1 MKALKWVMA
10 DEGMDEKVK
19 ERFEFS
25 REFGGLQALKSE
37 FAGSKVQNSRE
48 NFGGR
53 CLVAVWKG

>member
-1 MKALKWVMA
+1 MD